1 MRPSAIKRHGRTN
14 PHRSKLL
21 AFMKNIYSDLLIELC
36 DGLISV
42 QDKSADKAFRGG
54 IYCRACKNIH
64 GRCPDAVF
72 GFIVAAKI
80 TGDSKYLDAAKSVFD
95 YGDNLMCRDGG
106 LYNDAQTTWRYT
118 TTFHEIAVIEALHAG
133 KDLLDAA
140 TKGKF
145 ETRAYRMAEWLY
157 ENLNETSPANIN
169 YATTNGLALALAGK
183 YFSKKEWLDRAK
195 RLAYYAADHFTE
207 NHLLFGESKPHNRKS
222 DKGCVAVDIGYN
234 VEESVPALV
243 KYAYETGDTALFNR
257 LEKVVKAHLAFM
269 LPDGGWDNTFGNRNN
284 KWTYWGSRTSDGCA
298 PMFLLYADRD
308 PAFAEAAK
316 RNTQMLQRCTIDGF
330 LYGGVQYHLHGEH
343 ACTHHAFEHINSLA
357 FAIEN
362 VDEKYLLPESA
373 EIPSDAADVFAYY
386 PEVRTYKIAKGDYS
400 ATITDYDFDL
410 SFSGHASGVT
420 LTSLFRKGKGSLI
433 AASVTDYVLVEPTNM
448 QQVLDRDRH
457 RPLVPRFELIK
468 EGVRYA
474 SSFFRKGE
482 ISAEKHEDC
491 YVIMGKTGLSDN
503 PGEKY
508 LSNVIELSYTLSDSG
523 IVLKASGAEGVK
535 YVLPLVSGNVEVKTG
550 SIEKEDEIFFLTG
563 GFIAKEYTI
572 QPKDGC
578 IEIKIY

>member
-1 MRPSAIKRHGRTN
+1 M
-14 PHRSKLL
+14 
-21 AFMKNIYSDLLIELC
+21 IELC

-72 GFIVAAKI
+72 GFVVAAKI
-80 TGDSKYLDAAKSVFD
+80 TGDSKYLEAAKAVFD
-95 YGDNLMCRDGG
+95 YGDNLMCVDGG

-133 KDLLDAA
+133 KDLLDAQ
-140 TKGKF
+140 TKEKF
-145 ETRAYRMAEWLY
+145 ETRARRMAEWLY

-183 YFSKKEWLDRAK
+183 YFSAQKWLDRAK
-195 RLAYYAADHFTE
+195 RLAYYAVEHLTE
-207 NHLLFGESKPHNRKS
+207 NNLLYGETKPHNRKS

-243 KYAYETGDTALFNR
+243 KYAHAVGDKALFDR
-257 LEKVVKAHLAFM
+257 LEKVVAAHLAFM

-298 PMFLLYADRD
+298 PMFLLYADRN
-308 PAFAEAAK
+308 PSFAEAAK
-316 RNTQMLQRCTIDGF
+316 RNTQMLKKCTVDGF
-330 LYGGVQYHLHGEH
+330 LYGGVQYRLHGQH

-362 VDEKYLLPESA
+362 VDEKYLSPKSA
-373 EIPSDAADVFAYY
+373 SIPSDKRDVFAYY
-386 PEVRTYKIAKGDYS
+386 SEVRTYKLAKGDYL
-400 ATITDYDFDL
+400 ATVTDYDFDL

-420 LTSLFRKGKGSLI
+420 LTSLYHREKGSLI

-457 RPLVPRFELIK
+457 RSLVPRFEFIK
-468 EGVRYA
+468 DGVRYS
-474 SSFFRKGE
+474 SSFFRKAE
-482 ISAEKHEDC
+482 ISAEKYEDR
-491 YVIMGKTGLSDN
+491 YVVKGKTGLSDN

-508 LSNVIELSYTLSDSG
+508 LPNKIDIAYSLDESG
-523 IVLKASGAEGVK
+523 VLLKASGAEGVK
-535 YVLPLVSGNVEVKTG
+535 YVLPLVDGNVEVKTG
-550 SIEKEDEIFFLTG
+550 SIEKEEEIFFLTG

-572 QPKDGC
+572 EPQDGR
-578 IEIKIY
+578 IELVIR